1 VPQDRFGGQQIEPG
15 MQFQAGEQGEMGV
28 FTVVGVE
35 EDMVVLN
42 GNHPLAGVTLHFNVE
57 ITGVREATEEELA
70 HGHVHGEGG
79 HHH

>member
-1 VPQDRFGGQQIEPG
+1 